1 VFRQGVL
8 AAVVLLAGCGRV
20 FGLDAPA
27 LATDAAAVADAPPAD
42 VPSIDAGMYRASA
55 VRFSGA
61 TYLSYGALAG
71 VADSPRG
78 TLSVW
83 LRFIGNDNHQQLITA
98 AELGV
103 GSFGGIGGIA
113 RQANNHVEVAL
124 LSCTGVTRFDMTSM
138 HTYTAASGWIHVL
151 ASWDGER
158 GRAQL
163 YINDVDDRTPGST
176 INNGP
181 ICYAAPSWGVGG
193 VTAPSLDADVAD
205 LFVSL
210 DTSLDLDSPTN
221 RRLFIS
227 QSRKPVDLGLRCSKP
242 LSGVVPTL
250 CFTGTPATWA
260 TNLGTGGGFSV
271 DGQSLVAAPDSPSD

>member
-1 VFRQGVL
+1 MF
-8 AAVVLLAGCGRV
+8 AVVVLSLLAGCRAM

-27 LATDAAAVADAPPAD
+27 LATDAADASPADAA
-42 VPSIDAGMYRASA
+42 SIDAAAYRASA
-55 VRFSGA
+55 VRFAGK

-71 VADSPRG
+71 VVDSPRG

-83 LRFIGNDNHQQLITA
+83 LRFTGTDNRQQLITA

-113 RQANNHVEVAL
+113 RQASNHFEIAL
-124 LSCTGVTRFDMTSM
+124 LSCAGATRVDMTST
-138 HTYTAASGWIHVL
+138 HTYTVASGWIHVL
-151 ASWDGER
+151 ASWDVER

-163 YINDVDDRTPGST
+163 YINDVDDRAAMAT
-176 INNGP
+176 INNGQ
-181 ICYAAPSWGVGG
+181 ICYSAPAWGVGG
-193 VTAPSLDADVAD
+193 VNAATLDADVAD
-205 LFVSL
+205 VFLTL

-227 QSRKPVDLGLRCSKP
+227 QTGKPVDLGLRCSTP

-250 CFTGTPATWA
+250 CFTGAPATWA
-260 TNLGTGGGFSV
+260 TNKGTGAGFSV
-271 DGQSLVAAPDSPSD
+271 EGEPLAAAPDGPSG

>member
-8 AAVVLLAGCGRV
+8 AAVVLLAGCGQV

-27 LATDAAAVADAPPAD
+27 LASDAAGGADAPPAD
-42 VPSIDAGMYRASA
+42 VPPIDAAAYRASA
-55 VRFSGA
+55 VRFTDA

-71 VADSPRG
+71 VSDSPRG
-78 TLSVW
+78 MLSVW
-83 LRFIGNDNHQQLITA
+83 LRFNGNDGRQQLITA

-113 RQANNHVEVAL
+113 RQASNHLEIAL

-193 VTAPSLDADVAD
+193 VSSATLDADVAD
-205 LFVSL
+205 LFVTL
-210 DTSLDLDSPTN
+210 GTSLDLDSPTN

-227 QSRKPVDLGLRCSKP
+227 QTRKPVDLGLRCSAP

-250 CFTGTPATWA
+250 CFTGPPATWA
-260 TNLGTGGGFSV
+260 TNLGTGEGFSV
-271 DGQSLVAAPDSPSD
+271 EGHPLAAAPDSPSD